1 MTENKRYY
9 LRNDGAVFDR
19 KLLRTLTLNEIVS
32 LLNKF
37 EDNEFEKFVNNG

>member
-9 LRNDGAVFDR
+9 IRDGAVFDR
-19 KLLRTLTLNEIVS
+19 ELLRTLSLDEIVS

-37 EDNEFEKFVNNG
+37 EDIEFERFVNNGW